1 MGKAVG
7 NLEVPMMHRF
17 VAAAM
22 VALLAPTL
30 ALAANLRIGLQ
41 GDPDVLDPAIGGS
54 FLDRV
59 VFAGLCDKLVD
70 IDQSLN
76 YVPQLATEW
85 AWSED
90 ALTLTMKLRG
100 DVVFHDG
107 EKLDAAAVK
116 ANIERSKTFAESRR
130 KAELG
135 PIKEV
140 EADGLTARF
149 KLSTP
154 YAPLIGVCTDRGGM
168 VASPKALAALG
179 PQFQTRPVCSGPYS
193 FVERVAQD
201 RIVIKRFERHWD
213 AGAYRLDQI
222 TYLPIPDATVRL
234 GNLRGG
240 SLEMIERMAPTDL
253 AEARKD
259 ARIKV
264 VDSPSVAYNTVS
276 FNLNTGERSNTPLG
290 RDPRVREALELA
302 IDRAV
307 LNQVVFNG
315 EYIPSNQPWVP
326 GSTYHA
332 KDFPVPKRDVAR
344 ARALLKEAGLERFS
358 FTFFIP
364 TSTVEQQV
372 AQVMQAMAAEAGIDI
387 KLEVQDATTITQ
399 RNIKGD
405 YQASFAIWSG
415 RPDPDA
421 NAAIWFDCAGFVNW
435 GKYCNPKFQA
445 TLEKARQVTDVAR
458 RQALYRDAAE
468 ILLKDRPHMILYH
481 LRWFWGMSA
490 KLQGF
495 QPYPDGII
503 RLKGM
508 TLAN

>member
-1 MGKAVG
+1 MNKLFAGVT
-7 NLEVPMMHRF
+7 L
-17 VAAAM
+17 AAF
-22 VALLAPTL
+22 APTL

-70 IDQSLN
+70 IDRNLN

-90 ALTLTMKLRG
+90 ALTLTMKLRR
-100 DVVFHDG
+100 DAVFHDG

-116 ANIERSKTFAESRR
+116 ANIERSKTMAESRR
-130 KAELG
+130 KAELAA
-135 PIKEV
+135 IKEV
-140 EADGLTARF
+140 EADGPTVRI
-149 KLSTP
+149 KLSQP
-154 YAPLIGVCTDRGGM
+154 FAPLIGVFTDRGGM
-168 VASPKALAALG
+168 VASPKALATMG
-179 PQFQTRPVCSGPYS
+179 NTFQQKPVCSGPYS
-193 FVERVAQD
+193 FVERVALD
-201 RIVIKRFERHWD
+201 RIVIRRFDKHYD
-213 AGAYRLDQI
+213 AASYKIDQI
-222 TYLPIPDATVRL
+222 TYLPIPDSTVRL

-240 SLEMIERMAPTDL
+240 SLEMIERLAPTDL
-253 AEARKD
+253 AEARRD
-259 ARIKV
+259 QRIKV
-264 VDSPSVAYNTVS
+264 VDAPSIAYNTVS
-276 FNLNTGERSNTPLG
+276 FNLNAGERSNTPLG
-290 RDPRVREALELA
+290 RDPRVREALELS

-326 GSTYHA
+326 GSTFHA
-332 KDFPVPKRDVAR
+332 KEVPVPKRDVAR

-387 KLEVQDATTITQ
+387 KLEVQEATTITQ

-415 RPDPDA
+415 RPDPDG
-421 NAAIWFDCAGFVNW
+421 NAAIWFACNGFVNW
-435 GKYCNPKFQA
+435 GKYCNPK
-445 TLEKARQVTDVAR
+445 LEAALDKARQVTDIGQ
-458 RQALYRDAAE
+458 RQGLYREAAE
-468 ILLKDRPHMILYH
+468 ILAKDRPHLILYH
-481 LRWFWGMSA
+481 LRWFWGLNA
-490 KLQGF
+490 KLNGF
-495 QPYPDGII
+495 EPYPTGII

>member
-1 MGKAVG
+1 MP
-7 NLEVPMMHRF
+7 NRF
-17 VAAAM
+17 LLGAAAL
-22 VALLAPTL
+22 VLTPAL

-70 IDQSLN
+70 IDRDLN

-85 AWSED
+85 AWSAD
-90 ALTLTMKLRG
+90 ALTLTMKLRR

-107 EKLDAAAVK
+107 ETMDAASVK
-116 ANIERSKTFAESRR
+116 ANVERAKTMAESRR

-135 PIKEV
+135 PIKEI
-140 EADGLTARF
+140 EADGPTVRFRLTQ
-149 KLSTP
+149 P
-154 YAPLIGVCTDRGGM
+154 HAPLIGVFTDRGGM

-179 PQFQTRPVCSGPYS
+179 NQFQTRPACSGPYS
-193 FVERVAQD
+193 FVERVALD
-201 RIVIKRFERHWD
+201 RIVLKRFDRHWD
-213 AGAYRLDQI
+213 APAYKIDQI
-222 TYLPIPDATVRL
+222 TYLPIADSTVRL
-234 GNLRGG
+234 GNLRSG
-240 SLEMIERMAPTDL
+240 SLEMIERVAATDL
-253 AEARKD
+253 AEARADRRVRIVD
-259 ARIKV
+259 A
-264 VDSPSVAYNTVS
+264 PSIAYNTVS
-276 FNLNTGERSNTPLG
+276 FNLNAGERSNTPLG

-302 IDRAV
+302 IDRTV

-326 GSTYHA
+326 GSTFHA
-332 KDFPVPKRDVAR
+332 KEFPVPKRDVAR
-344 ARALLKEAGLERFS
+344 ARALLKEAGLDRVS
-358 FTFFIP
+358 FTFYIP

-387 KLEVQDATTITQ
+387 KLEVMEATTITQ

-415 RPDPDA
+415 RPDPDG
-421 NAAIWFDCAGFVNW
+421 NAAIWFTCNGFVNW
-435 GKYCNPKFQA
+435 GKYCNPKLEE
-445 TLEKARQVTDVAR
+445 TLNKARQVTGVPE

-481 LRWFWGMSA
+481 LRWFWGLSA
-490 KLQGF
+490 RLDGF

-503 RLKGM
+503 RLRGM
-508 TLAN
+508 TLPN